1 MKIKILC
8 FAIVMWTAVAGFS
21 QDSTGEQMFLNK
33 RLEYFKKQ
41 PLFVEV
47 LSFDASKL
55 DTSKVEETRQRVEIL
70 NNNLISVM
78 KYFWDLNDTIF
89 FVQKL
94 AIPSLL
100 QQFPDAVFLQV
111 EDITQTMKD
120 LNLVVPSAKISI
132 DDVKSA
138 FVNTD
143 TSLLYMID
151 QLRFLRYNIINGIT
165 INTDVLTGK
174 MILID
179 KEKTHN
185 YRWNNFAVALKK
197 NYKRSVLE
205 VDRTTILQ
213 AVVAK
218 DEKYLYVDRGWL
230 INAADGSIIQ
240 LEDIIESE

>member
-1 MKIKILC
+1 
-8 FAIVMWTAVAGFS
+8 
-21 QDSTGEQMFLNK
+21 
-33 RLEYFKKQ
+33 
-41 PLFVEV
+41 
-47 LSFDASKL
+47 
-55 DTSKVEETRQRVEIL
+55 
-70 NNNLISVM
+70 M

-94 AIPSLL
+94 AIPSLM
-100 QQFPDAVFLQV
+100 QQFPDAVFLQI